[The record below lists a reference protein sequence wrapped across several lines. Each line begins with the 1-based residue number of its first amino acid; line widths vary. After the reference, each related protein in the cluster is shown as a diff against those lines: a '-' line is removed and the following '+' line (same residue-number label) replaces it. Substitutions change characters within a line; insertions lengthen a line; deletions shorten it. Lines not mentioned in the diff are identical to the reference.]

1 MNQSTELFLK
11 QQLLVREKRPYSEI
25 FWSECRKIRTRKT
38 PNTDTFHAV
47 FQIYIDYIKGV
58 SLYLFT
64 EKLSKTSID
73 TNIIYTNLIN
83 VN

>member
-1 MNQSTELFLK
+1 MNQSPELFLK
-11 QQLLVREKRPYSEI
+11 QQLLLREKRPYSEF
-25 FWSECRKIRTRKT
+25 FWYECGKILTRNT

-73 TNIIYTNLIN
+73 TNNIYTNLIN